1 MSATR
6 SLLAKH
12 LLRAWQT
19 RGLTAWVLRPLAALY
34 GGLLWLQ
41 RWRYQHGSPHST
53 RLPVPVVVVGNVVV
67 GGTGKT
73 PTVAGLVR
81 HLQTRGWRPG
91 IVSRGYG
98 ASGADGP
105 AAVHAVS
112 LQHPHPSDGD
122 EPRLLARLTG
132 VPVWVGRHRVAAA
145 QALLQHHPEV
155 NLIVSDDGMQHW
167 RLARDLT
174 IVVFDE
180 RGTGNGWLLPA
191 GLLREPWPA
200 PPWGGGAMLV
210 LRNLRHNATRHAVVP
225 LHSPYPVFVAH
236 RQLANHAIN
245 RHGSRQPLQH
255 WAQPP
260 GSSAPPALAALAG
273 IAQPEVFFDMLRAQG
288 LVLQHTMALPDHASD
303 AELLSALAPG
313 CTWLCTEK
321 DAVKLFPLLAQRPG
335 APAVWAVPLQQNPE
349 PGFFAAVDACLEKL
363 SSAHGRQTT

>member
-1 MSATR
+1 MSAAR
-6 SLLAKH
+6 STLASH

-19 RGLTAWVLRPLAALY
+19 RGPTAWALRPLAALY
-34 GGLLWLQ
+34 GALLRLR
-41 RWRYQHGSPHST
+41 RWRYQCGHLHST
-53 RLPVPVVVVGNVVV
+53 QLPVPVLVVGNVVV

-73 PTVAGLVR
+73 PTVAALVQ
-81 HLQTRGWRPG
+81 HLQARGWRPG

-98 ASGADGP
+98 ASGAGD
-105 AAVHAVS
+105 AVHAVS
-112 LQHPHPSDGD
+112 LAQPQPHDGD

-132 VPVWVGRHRVAAA
+132 VPVWVGRQRVAAA
-145 QALLQHHPEV
+145 SALLQRHPEV

-167 RLARDLT
+167 PLARDLT

-180 RGTGNGWLLPA
+180 RSTGNGWLLPA

-200 PPWGGGAMLV
+200 APWGGGAMLV
-210 LRNLRHNATRHAVVP
+210 LRNLRHNATRHAVAP
-225 LHSPYPVFVAH
+225 LHSPYPVFVAW
-236 RQLANHAIN
+236 RQLADHAIN
-245 RHGSRQPLQH
+245 RHGHRQPLQR
-255 WAQPP
+255 WAHPQD
-260 GSSAPPALAALAG
+260 SSAPPALAALAG

-303 AELLSALAPG
+303 AELLSALTAG

-335 APAVWAVPLQQNPE
+335 APEVWAVPLQQNPE

>member
-1 MSATR
+1 MSNLR
-6 SLLAKH
+6 SALAKH
-12 LLRAWQT
+12 LLRAWQR
-19 RGLTAWVLRPLAALY
+19 RGPTAWALRPLAALY
-34 GGLLWLQ
+34 GALLRLR
-41 RWRYQHGSPHST
+41 RWRYQSGHLHST
-53 RLPVPVVVVGNVVV
+53 RLAVPVLVVGNVVV

-73 PTVAGLVR
+73 PTVAALVR
-81 HLQTRGWRPG
+81 HVQTQGWRPG

-98 ASGADGP
+98 ASGGRD
-105 AAVHAVS
+105 AVHAVS
-112 LQHPHPSDGD
+112 LAQPQPHDGD

-132 VPVWVGRHRVAAA
+132 VPVWVGRNRVAAA
-145 QALLQHHPEV
+145 SALLQRHPEV

-167 RLARDLT
+167 PLARDLT

-180 RGTGNGWLLPA
+180 RGVGNGWLLPA

-200 PPWGGGAMLV
+200 APWGGGAMLV
-210 LRNLRHNATRHAVVP
+210 LRNLRHNATRHAVAP

-288 LVLQHTMALPDHASD
+288 LVLQHTVALPDHASD

-321 DAVKLFPLLAQRPG
+321 DAVKLFPLLAQRPD
-335 APAVWAVPLQQNPE
+335 AAAVWAVPLQQNPE

-363 SSAHGRQTT
+363 SSPHGRQTT

>member
-19 RGLTAWVLRPLAALY
+19 RGLTAWALRPLAALY

-200 PPWGGGAMLV
+200 PAWGDSAMLV
-210 LRNLRHNATRHAVVP
+210 LCNVRHDTHTPPQLA
-225 LHSPYPVFVAH
+225 SPYPVFYAQ
-236 RQLANHAIN
+236 RQLAEHAIAPN
-245 RHGSRQPLQH
+245 GTHHRLQDWTH
-255 WAQPP
+255 TPNTHPP
-260 GSSAPPALAALAG
+260 LAALAG
-273 IAQPEVFFDMLRAQG
+273 IAQPEVFFDMLRARG
-288 LVLQHTMALPDHASD
+288 LQLAHTVALPDHANGTD
-303 AELLSALAPG
+303 LHAALAPG
-313 CTWLCTEK
+313 FVWLCTEK
-321 DAVKLFPLLAQRPG
+321 DAVKLFPLLAGPT
-335 APAVWAVPLQQNPE
+335 PTLAVWAVPLQQNPD
-349 PGFFAAVDACLEKL
+349 PAFLAAVDTCLEKL
-363 SSAHGRQTT
+363 SSHHGCQTT